1 MPLLHNRLPQN
12 QWYKAAIILLRSQIL
27 WVGHSDKTQCG
38 GGGGLGDGLISVPQ
52 YLELQLER
60 QMASDALN
68 SWNRLAAS

>member
-38 GGGGLGDGLISVPQ
+38 GGGAWGTDLSLFHSIWSFSLKDK
-52 YLELQLER
+52 
-60 QMASDALN
+60 
-68 SWNRLAAS
+68 WLAMP